1 MGRRVLVTALLALV
15 AGFPAVAGSTSEAVA
30 ADAAPVELGPG
41 PLNAAARWQSP
52 TAYESATGNSIA
64 AFSESPMLAAMVAA
78 GTLPPVAE
86 RVSDEPLVVLP
97 LERIGKF
104 GGQLNVTMRQEDF
117 WGPQSYMHL
126 EPILV
131 KARPD
136 LVQVIPNIAKELEQS
151 ADAKRYTL
159 HLRKGMRW
167 SDRAPFTADDFVFW
181 YEDIL
186 QNQEVMARV
195 RAPWMTAGEFVK
207 VTKIDDTTV
216 QFDFAVT
223 VPGFAHALSK
233 RSAGSGVQ
241 TGGPFYPAHY
251 TKQFHIKYNPD
262 AGKLAKE
269 AGFDEWYQLLAAK
282 NIYGDNR
289 YAEGLPVLD
298 AWIAETVALDHVLLT
313 RNPYY

>member
-1 MGRRVLVTALLALV
+1 MGKRILIMALFALV
-15 AGFPAVAGSTSEAVA
+15 VGFQAVAGSAPEAA
-30 ADAAPVELGPG
+30 AAAAAPVELGPG
-41 PLNAAARWQSP
+41 PLTAEGRWPSP
-52 TAYESATGNSIA
+52 ADYESATGNRISTFNEA
-64 AFSESPMLAAMVAA
+64 PMLAAMVTA

-86 RVSDEPLVVLP
+86 RVSDEPLVVQP
-97 LERIGKF
+97 LERTGKF
-104 GGQLNVTMRQEDF
+104 GGQLHVTMRQEDF

-126 EPILV
+126 EPLLV
-131 KARPD
+131 KARPV
-136 LVQVIPNIAKELEQS
+136 LVQVIPNIAIEFEQS
-151 ADAKRYTL
+151 ADAKRFTL
-159 HLRKGMRW
+159 YLRKGMRW
-167 SDRAPFTADDFVFW
+167 SDGAPFTADDFVFW

-186 QNQEVMARV
+186 QHEEVMPRV
-195 RAPWMTAGEFVK
+195 SATWKPGGELLVLS
-207 VTKIDDTTV
+207 KIDDTTV
-216 QFDFAVT
+216 QFDFAAT

-233 RSAGSGVQ
+233 RSAGPGTQ

-298 AWIAETVALDHVLLT
+298 AWVAETVPWT
-313 RNPYY
+313 TYS